1 MGFGNRTGKFYKF
14 PFAGHDRFWFTHFF
28 FLNRILGEVYK
39 FCQFITGKVQRG
51 RRINEQEYSV
61 LSSLFRNQ
69 CPCPLQDDSSNAFN
83 FQFYFFQSQIR

>member
-1 MGFGNRTGKFYKF
+1 MEIELGNFISFLLLVMNDFGLLIS
-14 PFAGHDRFWFTHFF
+14 FF
-28 FLNRILGEVYK
+28 NRILGEVYK